1 MSLFEDDQYS
11 WRETF
16 FILFDVADRPTAQQL
31 ENAIK
36 KLGSSYDVNNL
47 SADEEG
53 RFESLTLR
61 SPDDYAAM
69 DISFASGD
77 EVSEHGAELA
87 ADMKA
92 MTLSDEERVQ
102 LARLSE
108 CNAQFD
114 VYHFEQ
120 IILTGD
126 EEEDELF
133 DPGSLLIVLE
143 RLAQLCKGIVVD
155 PQSGS
160 LV

>member
-16 FILFDVADRPTAQQL
+16 FILFDVADRPTAQQI
-31 ENAIK
+31 ESAIK
-36 KLGSSYDVNNL
+36 KLGPSYEVNNL

-69 DISFASGD
+69 DISFASGG
-77 EVSEHGAELA
+77 EISEHGAELA

-102 LARLSE
+102 LARLPE

-114 VYHFEQ
+114 IYHFEQ
-120 IILTGD
+120 MILTGD

-143 RLAQLCKGIVVD
+143 GLAQLCKGIVVD